1 MLNRTGVKKESYA
14 NVNQILFAVEHQVS
28 MGILVDDAAGTADA
42 TGRKIVKAGTPMTGN
57 LDARTTAF
65 TKATTGS
72 GSNAVGVLLHDV
84 DVTAGD
90 ANGTLL
96 IFGFVN
102 KNRIDETT
110 RALITADVQTA
121 LPMIKFVA
129 C

>member
-1 MLNRTGVKKESYA
+1 MLNKTGVKKESYA

-28 MGILVDDAAGTADA
+28 MGILVDDAAGAADA
-42 TGRKIVKAGTPMTGN
+42 TGRKIVKAGTPMTGS

-110 RALITADVQTA
+110 KALITADVQTA